1 MSTFSEWIGKNSE
14 EMKRMVRGIVKG
26 DDDLSDELFQSVV
39 LQLLE
44 KPKKVDDVPDHHK
57 VFYFI
62 RVVKNN
68 YYSKT
73 SPFQYRRI
81 KDRNRNIQIDEGLTS
96 IEDVPYE
103 EPFEYMSWVVE
114 QLSDEEL
121 FSWYERDIFML
132 YVELTSYVRVSKKT
146 TIPVNSVSRHLKQV
160 KEKLLILWEEKQQS
174 EQVN

>member
-1 MSTFSEWIGKNSE
+1 MTFNQWIGENSK
-14 EMKRMVRGIVKG
+14 EMMKMVRGIVKG
-26 DDDLSDELFQSVV
+26 DDDLADELFQSVC

-44 KPKKVDDVPDHHK
+44 KPKKVDEVPDHHK

-96 IEDVPYE
+96 IEDVPYQE
-103 EPFEYMSWVVE
+103 DFEYKRWVVE
-114 QLSDEEL
+114 QLSKEEL

-132 YVELTSYVRVSKKT
+132 YVELTSYVRVSKQT
-146 TIPVNSVSRHLKQV
+146 TIPVNSVSRHLKQI
-160 KEKLLILWEEKQQS
+160 KTKLQELWQLEHL
-174 EQVN
+174 N